1 MKKIFIAILSIAVIP
16 AMIISCSS
24 DSLEPSLVQSRDFNL
39 NPPSTVQDLNLLANG
54 MYKRMVAVPYY
65 GRDIIIFN
73 ECRTDNAY
81 STGASGR
88 FLNVS
93 QTAVPASHAFPTD
106 TWSQIYRVIANANLI
121 INSSITGAAANDL
134 KAQALVVRALAHFD
148 LLKLYGQQHITG
160 AGGLEALG
168 VPYVKTYRDLNQLA
182 PARNK
187 VSEVKQFIYAD
198 IEAALPLFGST
209 LDYTIINKQ
218 SAYAIKSRVGIYFGD
233 WSIAKDAAAT
243 ALGLGTATI
252 VPLADYVSSFAADG
266 KQKNSV
272 FELVQLSNDN
282 NGINGLYQIYGETNY
297 GDIVINPNHNF
308 RSIFTDGDVRNSS
321 DVMIKTY
328 ASGVR
333 NIGKYTKLATNTK
346 VIRYEEI
353 VLNYAEALLE
363 TGDAA
368 GALIQIN
375 RIAAQRGAAAYTAG
389 TKANVLLERRKELA
403 FEGFRFDDL
412 VRNGQGIPTNPK
424 LTTARAY
431 GNSNLA
437 FPIPQSEINGN
448 TVMRQNAGY

>member
-1 MKKIFIAILSIAVIP
+1 MKKIFSKILSITALSVVI
-16 AMIISCSS
+16 ASCSS
-24 DSLEPSLVQSRDFNL
+24 DSLEPSLVQSRDFTL

-65 GRDIIIFN
+65 GRDLIIYN
-73 ECRTDNAY
+73 EVRTDNAY
-81 STGASGR
+81 SNNASGR
-88 FLNVS
+88 FLNVGTGTL
-93 QTAVPASHAFPTD
+93 TAAAAYPTD
-106 TWSQIYRVIANANLI
+106 TWTQIYRVIANANLI
-121 INSSITGAAANDL
+121 INSSITGAAADDL
-134 KAQALVVRALAHFD
+134 KAQALVARALAHFD
-148 LLKLYGQQHITG
+148 LLKLFGQHHVTG
-160 AGGLEALG
+160 QGGLEALG

-198 IEAALPLFGST
+198 LDAALPLFGSA
-209 LDYTIINKQ
+209 LDYTKINKQ

-252 VPLADYVSSFAADG
+252 VPQSGFVSSFAADG
-266 KQKNSV
+266 KQANSV

-282 NGINGLYQIYGETNY
+282 NGINGLYQIYGATNY
-297 GDIVINPNHNF
+297 GDVVINDTQNF
-308 RSIFTDGDVRNSS
+308 QAIYETADVRKSAF
-321 DVMIKTY
+321 MIGTIAGY
-328 ASGVR
+328 QR

-368 GALIQIN
+368 GALTHIN
-375 RIAAQRGAAAYTAG
+375 RITAQRGATAYTTA

-403 FEGFRFDDL
+403 FEGFRFDDR
-412 VRNGQGIPTNPK
+412 VRNGLGTPTSPK
-424 LTTARAY
+424 ATTAFAY
-431 GNSNLA
+431 GDYRMA

-448 TVMRQNAGY
+448 AAMKQNYNY